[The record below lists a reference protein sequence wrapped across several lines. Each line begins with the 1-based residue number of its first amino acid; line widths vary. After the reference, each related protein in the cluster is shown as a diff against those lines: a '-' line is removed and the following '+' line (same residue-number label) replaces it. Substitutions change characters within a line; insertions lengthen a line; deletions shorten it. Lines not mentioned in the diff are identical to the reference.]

1 MDKYDE
7 DLHHEHRGTDEDGQ
21 KVDVEDA
28 LQVIQS
34 KRHQNGGA
42 VGLEETKRLVNYQ
55 AYCQIQQTKLYTQ
68 YF

>member
-34 KRHQNGGA
+34 KRH
-42 VGLEETKRLVNYQ
+42 
-55 AYCQIQQTKLYTQ
+55 
-68 YF
+68 